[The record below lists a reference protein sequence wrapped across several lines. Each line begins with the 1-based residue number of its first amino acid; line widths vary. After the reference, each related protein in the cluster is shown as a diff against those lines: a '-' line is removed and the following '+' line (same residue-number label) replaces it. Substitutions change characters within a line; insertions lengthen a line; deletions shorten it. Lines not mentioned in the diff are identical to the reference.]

1 MPKPDGSEPEATR
14 PSMPPAYGLASAT
27 SVPGERLSWQRAR
40 EWMEA
45 ARLYWVATVR
55 PDGRPHVM
63 PVEGIWLDGKFYFG
77 AGPGTRRERNLAE
90 NSAVVVHSESAERA
104 VIIEGIAE
112 RELDVEILKRLSD
125 VNEKKYGL
133 RPTLDQQL
141 GATYALRPRTAFG
154 FVESDFIESATRW
167 KFSRL

>member
-1 MPKPDGSEPEATR
+1 
-14 PSMPPAYGLASAT
+14 MPPSYGLAGAT
-27 SVPGERLSWQRAR
+27 SVPGERLSWQQAR

-55 PDGRPHVM
+55 PEGSPHVM
-63 PVEGIWLDGKFYFG
+63 AVEGIWLDGIFYFG

-112 RELDVEILKRLSD
+112 RELDVEVLERLSE
-125 VNEKKYGL
+125 VNEKKYGV

-141 GATYALRPRTAFG
+141 EGTYVLRPRTAFG
-154 FVESDFIESATRW
+154 LVESDFVESATRW
-167 KFSRL
+167 QFGPT